1 MQLNYLPLYWPF
13 KLKKGDLVLVKDALN
28 HTHAALVDTVLN
40 DNFSQSY
47 YLLINPET
55 HVELGWFR
63 RSQITRRLINL
74 FNKAPW
80 ASL

>member
-13 KLKKGDLVLVKDALN
+13 KLKKGYLVIAKDAL
-28 HTHAALVDTVLN
+28 HKTHLAMIDTVLN

-63 RSQITRRLINL
+63 RSQIKRRVISLS
-74 FNKAPW
+74 NKLSW